1 MKNNVR
7 NQKGFV
13 SLLGL
18 LFAIAIICFVAYK
31 IYNAYLAK
39 PTTDQETQKALKEQ
53 GMDTRTQQGA
63 YDSAKE
69 KIQGVKEIMH
79 QQGDDLLNAIQQ

>member
-1 MKNNVR
+1 MTNNLR

-31 IYNAYLAK
+31 IYNVYLSK
-39 PTTDQETQKALKEQ
+39 PTTDKETQKALKEQ
-53 GMDTRTQQGA
+53 GMDTSTQQGA

-69 KIQGVKEIMH
+69 KIRDVKKIM
-79 QQGDDLLNAIQQ
+79 QQEGADFLKATQP